1 MKVKNQT
8 DHKNTK
14 RIQNPKLKNPASKT
28 HNCDVNLIIF
38 FFNWVTLCIP
48 NNDTDI
54 FPLSY
59 AMHHHLF
66 FSITQLFQSFVP
78 TSIKHIACFKMTK

>member
-28 HNCDVNLIIF
+28 HNCDVNLIF
-38 FFNWVTLCIP
+38 FFLIGLLFVYLIMILT
-48 NNDTDI
+48 
-54 FPLSY
+54 SS
-59 AMHHHLF
+59 HLVMQCTTICF
-66 FSITQLFQSFVP
+66 LVLHSFSSPLFQP
-78 TSIKHIACFKMTK
+78 L